1 MPSYTIEIPGKGS
14 YTVDSPSDLTDYQ
27 AYRAVQKQIAADD
40 IALQQHQTKTGFI
53 PAVKAGARQFVAGAE
68 EALGFKEAAEE
79 QRQKAAAAF
88 EPTTEEDIAL
98 AKEKGIFPAAGA
110 YLSQKITEPLG
121 GIVGRF
127 GAPTVAGIVAPE
139 AAVAGI
145 GARALAF
152 AATDLPASIGESMEA
167 QRAAGQEVDPTKAI
181 AAGLAKTT
189 IATIGMP
196 GVGRISQALGPKVL
210 AEAEALAPRV
220 AAGVI
225 TKEAALAQLSGR
237 AKTYAQSMLANTV
250 AGTGMML
257 GTEAVE
263 RFQTG
268 QPQMTGKEVLETT
281 EQAAILS
288 PFFAALHR
296 SGRTEALD
304 KLSDAQKTRELEVQ
318 KIYED
323 RYKLAS
329 LDEKAKIQRD
339 LADLDLQQKIRERIY
354 ADTNKPVQEIIN
366 EITGVTKPEG
376 VKTKQA
382 DIEAAL
388 NEPSGQFV
396 TDPITQQERQLTVG
410 ELQKIQRPEL
420 FPEEPANIVS
430 AETLTDL
437 GIKKGT
443 PLVKKG
449 GLEGLDLNKLEEAQ
463 QFIEGLTLFKE
474 QKGVD
479 PTTKLR
485 IEAKIKEVQ
494 DNLQALEIRQKEA
507 QDERLKSTT
516 AREDISVS
524 GEPMAGRA
532 ERITEPVG
540 DRGVEPTADIRPT
553 EMGAQGRGA
562 TLAPKTTEVIKGEID
577 LPSSI
582 GKSGNIYRL
591 KPIPEGRISL
601 GAFRSI
607 ESSPIAKDK
616 ELFRQLSSS
625 QFNDLLAANERN
637 EARPADYYKSFVA
650 DNKDLAL
657 GQEKNKN
664 GIQITFRPNTLSGR
678 ENVKPGTQGALGKIV
693 GKEYVTEA
701 IAPKAIQSFLVPKE
715 QLKNIDALTQ
725 RLIKENFDA
734 VKNENG
740 SYTFTRRTGAKQ
752 EAPKYA
758 KEAAAL
764 TRETPET
771 IISALKERFGNN
783 INKAISRGE
792 VKLIESKD
800 LPANIAPD
808 AVAYFDKGV
817 AHLITDRLSREEA
830 PRKLLHEVGVHYG
843 LEGMVGKNL
852 YRDILRTVSRL
863 KDTDKA
869 VREATEHVN
878 NRYKELTPGSR
889 EHAEEV
895 LARLGES
902 APNHTLWRRIVS
914 AVKDFLFKK
923 GLWNP
928 NRMDVRDIQDLVN
941 RSTARSLA
949 GKIKSAT
956 KEIQYAKAELPI
968 SERFNETKVF
978 SPPGENQER
987 SFKEFATGTYDQFKS
1002 EEGRKNIVDSASR
1015 AFLEGRT
1022 KVAYA
1027 GAGIQSKLIKDF
1039 NGSVNDALGNVRAD
1053 ILYDQALNGNILGS
1067 VSAKEGRIIFDSNG
1081 VAKVEPSPYHISA
1094 VFDELGTLSKKIG
1107 PSDAKHVASAY
1118 LQALRYKDILANNA
1132 KYEALIKRTE
1142 NQKLKDQYKKEI
1154 KFVSDE
1160 QRAAIEPSLKYA
1172 EEFSEV
1178 KKMAEIYD
1186 RVNRDEIDML
1196 EKAGIYSKE
1205 YADKL
1210 RDTKGYVP
1218 LFRVMEDLDVV
1229 TPGAKQ
1235 YFKGLVDLG
1244 KQHAF
1249 EGSERQTLDVL
1260 DNMLTRHMWAVNA
1273 AVRNNANKQLVEQL
1287 AIRGEDNKPAYRYQ
1301 VPADKADV
1309 MTPIF
1314 DNGVRKYVEY
1324 SDPLFAR
1331 AVHGIEPSL
1340 GPILGLMGK
1349 ASNALRIGVTATPT
1363 FQVYQLFNDAPR
1375 AAMLSGVNRPFK
1387 LMGEVFKSFYATLK
1401 DPNDPIIKEMNRLGI
1416 SGGFGHNAK
1425 DIADKMRRDLGIEA
1439 NTLGKRALDKTE
1451 QFAAASDMAQ
1461 RRAVFKRTLLETGGL
1476 ENADGSITG
1485 GNKVLAMD
1493 RAMNII
1499 HWQKRGTSNKVRV
1512 LTQVV
1517 PFLNAYIQG
1526 MDTLIRAMRG
1536 EGISGREKKEAQILF
1551 AQTALKIAAL
1561 STVYA
1566 MAVGGDEEYQ
1576 KLDDRQK
1583 IRSFIIPGT
1592 GFKVPVAS
1600 EIAMLTK
1607 AIPEMTWQYI
1617 NREGTENP
1625 MDSTKLMQ
1633 AIGQSFADGL
1643 LGPNLMPQAFRAGVE
1658 VVTNHDFLTGNP
1670 IIGRG
1675 LENLA
1680 TAEQFTEN
1688 TSQLAKLIGG
1698 TGIISPVNLDHLIKG
1713 YGGTMAAGVLYATD
1727 ATANMF
1733 FNDKLPTTPLYRVPM
1748 IGSFMYSPEGKGQL
1762 NDYYDL
1768 KNRSDEVTATLN
1780 HIRKFGSPEE
1790 AQEYATD
1797 KKEILAIRG
1806 RVNTISNQMKI
1817 LREQRKRIIVSN
1829 LSSDE
1834 KRSQL
1839 NIIDSRI
1846 NNMVQNIGALRV
1858 KAGL

>member
-562 TLAPKTTEVIKGEID
+562 TLAPKTTEVIKAE
-577 LPSSI
+577 
-582 GKSGNIYRL
+582 
-591 KPIPEGRISL
+591 
-601 GAFRSI
+601 
-607 ESSPIAKDK
+607 
-616 ELFRQLSSS
+616 
-625 QFNDLLAANERN
+625 
-637 EARPADYYKSFVA
+637 
-650 DNKDLAL
+650 
-657 GQEKNKN
+657 
-664 GIQITFRPNTLSGR
+664 
-678 ENVKPGTQGALGKIV
+678 
-693 GKEYVTEA
+693 
-701 IAPKAIQSFLVPKE
+701 KE
-715 QLKNIDALTQ
+715 QIKSDEPKLAVDAMPA
-725 RLIKENFDA
+725 I
-734 VKNENG
+734 
-740 SYTFTRRTGAKQ
+740 
-752 EAPKYA
+752 
-758 KEAAAL
+758 
-764 TRETPET
+764 RETPET

-783 INKAISRGE
+783 VNKAMERGD

-808 AVAYFDKGV
+808 AVAYFDKGA
-817 AHLITDRLSREEA
+817 AHLITDRLSKEEA
-830 PRKLLHEVGVHYG
+830 PRKLLHEVGVHFG
-843 LEGMVGKNL
+843 LEGMAGKNL

-863 KDTDKA
+863 KDTDA
-869 VREATEHVN
+869 VVRAATEHVN

-987 SFKEFATGTYDQFKS
+987 SFKEFATGTYDQFKT
-1002 EEGRKNIVDSASR
+1002 EEGRKNVVDSASR

-1027 GAGIQSKLIKDF
+1027 GAGVQSKLIKDF

-1210 RDTKGYVP
+1210 RGTKGYVP
-1218 LFRVMEDLDVV
+1218 LFRVMEDLDVA

-1617 NREGTENP
+1617 NREGTANP

-1670 IIGRG
+1670 IVGRG

-1680 TAEQFTEN
+1680 TSEQFTEN
-1688 TSQLAKLIGG
+1688 TSQLAKLVGG

-1780 HIRKFGSPEE
+1780 HLRKFGTPEE

-1806 RVNTISNQMKI
+1806 RVNAISNQMKI
-1817 LREQRKRIIVSN
+1817 LREQRKRIIASN

-1839 NIIDSRI
+1839 NIIDARI
-1846 NNMVQNIGALRV
+1846 NSMVQNIGALRV

>member
-79 QRQKAAAAF
+79 QRQKAAATF

-110 YLSQKITEPLG
+110 YLSQKVTEPLG

-139 AAVAGI
+139 AAVAGL

-152 AATDLPASIGESMEA
+152 GATDLPASIGESMEA

-296 SGRTEALD
+296 SGRTEALN
-304 KLSDAQKTRELEVQ
+304 KLSDAQKARELEVQ

-388 NEPSGQFV
+388 NEPTGQFV
-396 TDPITQQERQLTVG
+396 IDPITQQERQLTVG

-420 FPEEPANIVS
+420 FPEEPANVVS

-437 GIKKGT
+437 GIKKST

-449 GLEGLDLNKLEEAQ
+449 GLEGLDLTKPEEAQ

-485 IEAKIKEVQ
+485 IETKIKEVEN
-494 DNLQALEIRQKEA
+494 NLKALETKQKEA

-516 AREDISVS
+516 DREDISIS
-524 GEPMAGRA
+524 GEPLGGRA
-532 ERITEPVG
+532 EGVSEPVG
-540 DRGVEPTADIRPT
+540 VRGAEPTADLRPI
-553 EMGAQGRGA
+553 EMGEARRGA
-562 TLAPKTTEVIKGEID
+562 PLEPEATEVIKAE
-577 LPSSI
+577 
-582 GKSGNIYRL
+582 
-591 KPIPEGRISL
+591 
-601 GAFRSI
+601 
-607 ESSPIAKDK
+607 
-616 ELFRQLSSS
+616 
-625 QFNDLLAANERN
+625 
-637 EARPADYYKSFVA
+637 
-650 DNKDLAL
+650 
-657 GQEKNKN
+657 
-664 GIQITFRPNTLSGR
+664 
-678 ENVKPGTQGALGKIV
+678 
-693 GKEYVTEA
+693 
-701 IAPKAIQSFLVPKE
+701 KE
-715 QLKNIDALTQ
+715 QIKSDEPKLAVDAMPA
-725 RLIKENFDA
+725 I
-734 VKNENG
+734 
-740 SYTFTRRTGAKQ
+740 
-752 EAPKYA
+752 
-758 KEAAAL
+758 
-764 TRETPET
+764 RETPET

-783 INKAISRGE
+783 VNKAMERGD

-808 AVAYFDKGV
+808 AVAYFDKGA

-830 PRKLLHEVGVHYG
+830 PRKLLHEVGVHFG
-843 LEGMVGKNL
+843 LEGMAGKNL

-863 KDTDKA
+863 KDTDAAVKA
-869 VREATEHVN
+869 ATEHVN

-902 APNHTLWRRIVS
+902 APNHNLWRRIVS
-914 AVKDFLFKK
+914 AIKDFLLKK

-928 NRMDVRDIQDLVN
+928 NRMDVRDIQDLIN
-941 RSTARSLA
+941 RSTAKSLA
-949 GKIKSAT
+949 GKIKPAT

-1027 GAGIQSKLIKDF
+1027 GAGVQSKLIKDF

-1142 NQKLKDQYKKEI
+1142 NQKLKDEYKKEI

-1160 QRAAIEPSLKYA
+1160 QRAAIEPSLKYG

-1210 RDTKGYVP
+1210 RGTKGYVP
-1218 LFRVMEDLDVV
+1218 LFRVMEDLDVA

-1273 AVRNNANKQLVEQL
+1273 AVRNNANKQLVKQL
-1287 AIRGEDNKPAYRYQ
+1287 AVHDEAGQPIYHFQ

-1314 DNGVRKYVEY
+1314 VDGKRKYVEY
-1324 SDPLFAR
+1324 TDPLFAR

-1363 FQVYQLFNDAPR
+1363 FQIYQLFNDAPR

-1387 LMGEVFKSFYATLK
+1387 LMGEVFKSFYTTLK
-1401 DPNDPIIKEMNRLGI
+1401 DPNDPIIREMNRLGI
-1416 SGGFGHNAK
+1416 SGGFGHTAK

-1592 GFKVPVAS
+1592 GFKIPVAS
-1600 EIAMLTK
+1600 EVAMLTK

-1643 LGPNLMPQAFRAGVE
+1643 LGPNLMPQALRAGVE

-1670 IIGRG
+1670 IVGRG

-1680 TAEQFTEN
+1680 TSEQFTEN
-1688 TSQLAKLIGG
+1688 TSQLAKLVGG

-1748 IGSFMYSPEGKGQL
+1748 IGSFMYNPEGKGQL

-1768 KNRSDEVTATLN
+1768 KDRSDEVTATLN
-1780 HIRKFGSPEE
+1780 HLRKFGTPEE

-1806 RVNTISNQMKI
+1806 RVNAISNQMKI
-1817 LREQRKRIIVSN
+1817 LREQRKRIIASN

-1839 NIIDSRI
+1839 NIIDARI
-1846 NNMVQNIGALRV
+1846 NGMVQNIGALRV

>member
-14 YTVDSPSDLTDYQ
+14 YTVDSPTDLTDYQ

-40 IALQQHQTKTGFI
+40 IALQQHQAKTGFI

-79 QRQKAAAAF
+79 QRQKAAATF
-88 EPTTEEDIAL
+88 EPTTEEDIAR
-98 AKEKGIFPAAGA
+98 AKEKGIFPTAGA
-110 YLSQKITEPLG
+110 YLTQKVTEPLG
-121 GIVGRF
+121 GIVGRY

-152 AATDLPASIGESMEA
+152 GATDLPSSIGESMEA

-220 AAGVI
+220 AAGEI

-268 QPQMTGKEVLETT
+268 QPQMTGKEALETV

-288 PFFAALHR
+288 PFFALLHPTR
-296 SGRTEALD
+296 RAE
-304 KLSDAQKTRELEVQ
+304 AQK
-318 KIYED
+318 
-323 RYKLAS
+323 A
-329 LDEKAKIQRD
+329 
-339 LADLDLQQKIRERIY
+339 IREAGITRQEQIDLI
-354 ADTNKPVQEIIN
+354 ANKIHSAPNKPIQDIIN
-366 EITGVTKPEG
+366 DVVGIKPEIA
-376 VKTKQA
+376 KEELDIARKEKQA

-388 NEPSGQFV
+388 NEPSGIFG

-420 FPEEPANIVS
+420 FPEEPANVVS

-437 GIKKGT
+437 GIKKST

-449 GLEGLDLNKLEEAQ
+449 GLEGLDLNKPEEAQ

-485 IEAKIKEVQ
+485 IETKIKEVE
-494 DNLQALEIRQKEA
+494 DNLKALETKQKEA

-516 AREDISVS
+516 DREDISVS

-532 ERITEPVG
+532 EGISEPVG
-540 DRGVEPTADIRPT
+540 VRGVEPTADIRPT
-553 EMGAQGRGA
+553 EMGETRRGA
-562 TLAPKTTEVIKGEID
+562 PLETTEVIKGEEGI
-577 LPSSI
+577 PSSI
-582 GKSGNIYRL
+582 GASGNIYRL

-616 ELFRQLSSS
+616 KLFRQLSSS
-625 QFNDLLAANERN
+625 QFNDLLAENERN
-637 EARPADYYKSFVA
+637 EPRPADYYKSFVA

-664 GIQITFRPNTLSGR
+664 GIQITFRPNTLSGK
-678 ENVKPGTQGALGKIV
+678 ENVKPGTQGALGKVI

-701 IAPKAIQSFLVPKE
+701 IAPKAIESFFVPKE
-715 QLKNIDALTQ
+715 QLKNIDVLTQ

-734 VKNENG
+734 VKNEDG
-740 SYTFTRRTGAKQ
+740 SYTFTRRTDAKQ

-758 KEAAAL
+758 KEEIAL

-771 IISALKERFGNN
+771 IISVLKERFGNN
-783 INKAISRGE
+783 INKAMERGD

-808 AVAYFDKGV
+808 AVAYFDKGA

-830 PRKLLHEVGVHYG
+830 PRKLLHEVGVHFG
-843 LEGMVGKNL
+843 LEGMAGKNL

-902 APNHTLWRRIVS
+902 APNHNLWRRIV
-914 AVKDFLFKK
+914 AAIKDFLLKK

-928 NRMDVRDIQDLVN
+928 NRMDVRDIQDLIN
-941 RSTARSLA
+941 RSTAKSLA
-949 GKIKSAT
+949 GKIKPAT

-968 SERFNETKVF
+968 SERFNDTKVF

-987 SFKEFATGTYDQFKS
+987 TFKEFATGTYDQFKS

-1027 GAGIQSKLIKDF
+1027 GAGVQSKLIKDF

-1081 VAKVEPSPYHISA
+1081 VAKVEPSQYHISA
-1094 VFDELGTLSKKIG
+1094 VFDELGALSKKIG

-1142 NQKLKDQYKKEI
+1142 NQKLKDEYKKEI

-1160 QRAAIEPSLKYA
+1160 QRAAIDPSLKYA
-1172 EEFSEV
+1172 EEFPEV

-1210 RDTKGYVP
+1210 RGTKGYVP
-1218 LFRVMEDLDVV
+1218 LFRVMEDLDGA

-1235 YFKGLVDLG
+1235 YFKGLADLG

-1273 AVRNNANKQLVEQL
+1273 AVRNNANKQLVKQL
-1287 AIRGEDNKPAYRYQ
+1287 AIHDEAGQPIYHFQ

-1314 DNGVRKYVEY
+1314 VDGKRKFVEY
-1324 SDPLFAR
+1324 TDPLFAR

-1363 FQVYQLFNDAPR
+1363 FQIYQLFNDAPR

-1461 RRAVFKRTLLETGGL
+1461 RRAVFKRTLLETGGV

-1512 LTQVV
+1512 LSQVV

-1561 STVYA
+1561 STIYA

-1600 EIAMLTK
+1600 EVAMLTK

-1617 NREGTENP
+1617 NREGTANP

-1633 AIGQSFADGL
+1633 AIGGSFADGL
-1643 LGPNLMPQAFRAGVE
+1643 LGPNLMPQALRAGVE

-1670 IIGRG
+1670 IVGRG

-1680 TAEQFTEN
+1680 TSEQFTEN

-1748 IGSFMYSPEGKGQL
+1748 IGSFMYNPEGKGQL

-1780 HIRKFGSPEE
+1780 HLRKFGTPEE

-1806 RVNTISNQMKI
+1806 RVNAISNQMKI
-1817 LREQRKRIIVSN
+1817 LREQRKRIIASN

-1839 NIIDSRI
+1839 NIIDARI